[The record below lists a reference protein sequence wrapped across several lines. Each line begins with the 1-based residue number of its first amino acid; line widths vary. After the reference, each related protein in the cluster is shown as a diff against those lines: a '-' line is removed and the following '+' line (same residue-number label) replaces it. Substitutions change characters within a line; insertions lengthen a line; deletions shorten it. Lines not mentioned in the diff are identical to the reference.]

1 MQWLAGVKPFSG
13 PLYIAAE
20 ELKSQVKKI
29 AGFFQMLIQVTKKKK
44 KQNTR
49 SVMWD
54 VSLILNPCKSQ
65 KEWEI

>member
-44 KQNTR
+44 KTEY
-49 SVMWD
+49 
-54 VSLILNPCKSQ
+54 L
-65 KEWEI
+65 